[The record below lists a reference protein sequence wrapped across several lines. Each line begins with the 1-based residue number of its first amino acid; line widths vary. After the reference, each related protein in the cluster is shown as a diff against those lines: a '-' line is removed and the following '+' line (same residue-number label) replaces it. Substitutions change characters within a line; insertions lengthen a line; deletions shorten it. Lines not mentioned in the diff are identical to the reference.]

1 MWFQVIVLA
10 IRNHRIVMTQVHSI
24 LIAVSSELPAWW
36 CFSLQKIS
44 EYAFFFFFPF
54 VKIPLVMIQGLGSAA
69 LGQLDT

>member
-44 EYAFFFFFPF
+44 EYAFFFFFPLC
-54 VKIPLVMIQGLGSAA
+54 KDSSGYDPRT
-69 LGQLDT
+69 GQCSFRAT